1 MRQTRLASVLG
12 GAHKSQGPRGWRRTL
27 AIEPLEDRYLL
38 SVTAAPLV
46 HQAQPLDL
54 VVTTAA
60 DALDTNYDLA
70 NLSLRDALALANANP
85 GADTISFAP
94 SLSGGT
100 INLSLGELAITD
112 SVTIEGLGATNLTIN
127 GNGQSRIF
135 NVDDGSSDTNINV
148 EIDGLTLTGGSAA
161 DGGAIYSKEDLT
173 LDSMN
178 VTQNTAAFG
187 GGGIYAFLASN
198 TVISDCTV
206 SNNSASYGGG
216 LVSIGTGQTEVK
228 ASTISANTSAM
239 GGGLFVGT
247 TGGIVIEDSTIS
259 ANVCAIPENI
269 VYGSGSSIWGGG
281 GGIFIANT
289 GTATIQNSTISGNSA
304 VAGGGI
310 FAENLGTATIQ
321 NSTISGNSAV
331 TSGGG
336 IYASSAGFAGIYP
349 TSNSGSTTT
358 IDGTTISGNS
368 AAAGGGIYWRGS
380 ATSQMT
386 LQNST
391 IFGNTASADG
401 GGIWA
406 ETPDGSTTLIQNS
419 TITGNTAQGT
429 GGGLF
434 VSLPT
439 TASSTTPT
447 TTYAPPVV
455 DVRSTIFAGNTD
467 ASGTAPDVFDP
478 VTDTTTPDSHIV
490 TFANCLVG
498 DNTGTDLVA
507 TLTGE
512 LDLNGN
518 LVGSAT
524 DPMDPML
531 APLADNGGP
540 TQTCALLVGS
550 PAIDTGSNVAGL
562 TYDQRGEGYARV
574 VGPQADIGAY
584 EAATSLAVPTVL
596 ALTPSIGFPAGGI
609 TVTITGRGL
618 AGATAVNFGDVAA
631 TIQSDTA
638 MQIVVIA
645 PPGTNGTV
653 DVTVTTANGTSAISS
668 ADQFIYTDRSF
679 SPSPTVGLYD
689 PSSSTFLLRN
699 TNDSGFADEVCPY
712 GAAGAQM
719 VPIAGDW
726 DGNGVQSIGLY
737 DPATSTFYLRNTNSL
752 QGPDDHGYA
761 DIVFV
766 FGPAKGG
773 DEPVVGDWNGD
784 GRDTVGLY
792 DPTTSTFYLRNTNGL
807 QGPDD
812 HGYADVVFNYGAP
825 NSGML
830 PVTGDWDG
838 SGRDGIGLYSQA
850 TSTFYLRE
858 STQFQGPSDHGYAD
872 IVFNYGA
879 PHSNML
885 PVAGDWDG
893 SGQDGIGLYSQA
905 TSMFYLREST
915 HLQGPSDQG
924 FADKS
929 FMYGGAH
936 RHLLPLVGSWT
947 SGVGPVTTDV
957 PTTSG
962 TAVTSTTT
970 FPAVITSI
978 RLTVPTTQ
986 SLTAD
991 DSAADTTTATDL
1003 QQAQSASGDV
1013 TSSTAQSQTVDSQT
1027 LDRLDLSMVLRN
1039 IPGLHDL
1046 DAVADDLLG
1055 GAGANASHTD
1065 AVLAS

>member
-1 MRQTRLASVLG
+1 MRQRRLASVLG
-12 GAHKSQGPRGWRRTL
+12 GAHKSQGLRVRRRTL
-27 AIEPLEDRYLL
+27 ALEPLEDRYLL
-38 SVTAAPLV
+38 SVTAGPFV

-54 VVTTAA
+54 VVTTAV
-60 DALDTNYDLA
+60 DKLDTSYDLA

-85 GADTISFAP
+85 DADTISFAP

-127 GNGQSRIF
+127 GNSQSRIF
-135 NVDDGSSDTNINV
+135 NVDDGNSDTNINV
-148 EIDGLTLTGGSAA
+148 EIDGLTLTGGSA
-161 DGGAIYSKEDLT
+161 DNGGAIYSAEDLV
-173 LDSMN
+173 LDS
-178 VTQNTAAFG
+178 VKISGNTATDG
-187 GGGIYAFLASN
+187 GGGVYALTSSDTTIRN
-198 TVISDCTV
+198 STIST
-206 SNNSASYGGG
+206 NSASYGGG
-216 LVSIGTGQTEVK
+216 LFSLGTGQTVIQ
-228 ASTISANTSAM
+228 ASTISANTATAV
-239 GGGLFVGT
+239 GGGLCVGT
-247 TGGIVIEDSTIS
+247 SGGVVVEDSTVS
-259 ANVCAIPENI
+259 GNSVD
-269 VYGSGSSIWGGG
+269 GSSPLLWDGQG
-281 GGIFIANT
+281 GGIFVANT
-289 GTATIQNSTISGNSA
+289 GTATIQNCTVSGNSA
-304 VAGGGI
+304 LSGGGM
-310 FAENLGTATIQ
+310 FVENFGTATIQ

-331 TSGGG
+331 TAGGG
-336 IYASSAGFAGIYP
+336 IYASSAGIDGISGIYGITLP
-349 TSNSGSTTT
+349 SVSGGTTT
-358 IDGTTISGNS
+358 IDGTTISGNG
-368 AAAGGGIYWRGS
+368 AAAGGGIYWRAS
-380 ATSQMT
+380 SSSQIT

-391 IFGNTASADG
+391 FFGNSASADG

-455 DVRSTIFAGNTD
+455 DVRSTILAGNTD

-478 VTDTTTPDSHIV
+478 AYVSDTTTLASHIV
-490 TFANCLVG
+490 NFTNCLVG

-512 LDLNGN
+512 QDLNGN
-518 LVGSAT
+518 LVGSSTA
-524 DPMDPML
+524 PMDPLL

-540 TQTCALLVGS
+540 TQTCAPLPGS
-550 PAIDTGSNVAGL
+550 PAIDRGSNAAGL
-562 TYDQRGEGYARV
+562 TYDQRGVGYARV
-574 VGPQADIGAY
+574 LGAQADIGAY
-584 EAATSLAVPTVL
+584 EAAPPLA
-596 ALTPSIGFPAGGI
+596 A
-609 TVTITGRGL
+609 
-618 AGATAVNFGDVAA
+618 
-631 TIQSDTA
+631 
-638 MQIVVIA
+638 
-645 PPGTNGTV
+645 
-653 DVTVTTANGTSAISS
+653 
-668 ADQFIYTDRSF
+668 
-679 SPSPTVGLYD
+679 PTVGLYD

-712 GAAGAQM
+712 GAAGAHM

-737 DPATSTFYLRNTNSL
+737 DPSTSTFYLRNTNGL

-761 DIVFV
+761 DVVFV
-766 FGPAKGG
+766 FGPANSG

-792 DPTTSTFYLRNTNGL
+792 DPSTSTFYLRNTNGL

-825 NSGML
+825 KSGML
-830 PVTGDWDG
+830 PVAGDWDG

-879 PHSNML
+879 PHSRML

-924 FADKS
+924 FADRS
-929 FMYGGAH
+929 FMYGSANGNQ
-936 RHLLPLVGSWT
+936 LPLVGSWT

-957 PTTSG
+957 PATSG
-962 TAVTSTTT
+962 TAVHSTET

-978 RLTVPTTQ
+978 RLTAPATQ
-986 SLTAD
+986 SPTAD
-991 DSAADTTTATDL
+991 DSAADSTTATDL
-1003 QQAQSASGDV
+1003 QQVQSASGDV
-1013 TSSTAQSQTVDSQT
+1013 TSGTAQSQTIDAQT
-1027 LDRLDLSMVLRN
+1027 LDRLDLSTVLRN
-1039 IPGLHDL
+1039 MPGLHDL

-1055 GAGANASHTD
+1055 GAGANAAHTD